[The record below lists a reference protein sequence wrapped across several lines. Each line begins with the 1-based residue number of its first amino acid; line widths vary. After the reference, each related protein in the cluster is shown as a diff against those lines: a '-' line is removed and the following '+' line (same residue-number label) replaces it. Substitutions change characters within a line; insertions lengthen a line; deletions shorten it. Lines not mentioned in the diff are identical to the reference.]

1 MVLVGFDVLMLVR
14 VEFLSGGFYC
24 LCNQENH
31 LLRMRREENGGLNRA
46 EQILIEQI
54 EQSLN
59 VLVEGKSVV

>member
-1 MVLVGFDVLMLVR
+1 MVLVGFDVLMLGR
-14 VEFLSGGFYC
+14 VEFFSGGFYY

-31 LLRMRREENGGLNRA
+31 LLRMKREENGGLNRG
-46 EQILIEQI
+46 